1 MRARRFDRTSGR
13 RAFEPCQFYIGYSI
27 AFGVAKPLSSHAPV
41 KNLLVPELSST
52 ARDAAILPLVV
63 DLDGTF
69 LKVDSLFE
77 TFACGLFANP
87 LRSLLALVEL
97 RNGIAAFKQRLTRVA
112 QPDVD
117 SFPVREDLL
126 AYLEQEARTGREVH
140 LATAADLVI
149 ALRVAERFPIFK
161 SVNGTSGD
169 LNLKGQNK
177 ADRLLQQFP
186 GGFVYAGDSRADLPV
201 WRSAKA
207 AVVVSSGRSQL
218 GAVEAEGIKVERS
231 FSDTPHYRAVWLKAF
246 RPHQWAK
253 NLIVLVPVAL
263 GWRDVTL
270 EGLLRT
276 LVMVGLLCLVAS
288 LTYLVNDMADLA
300 SDRKHWSKRRR
311 GFASGAIP
319 VRDGLLVVGGILPV
333 ACIAAML
340 VSPAAGLCLL
350 FYVAVTLGYSFGWKR
365 IPLFDT
371 FIIGLLFTIRI
382 LIGIAAADLVP
393 SAWLLT
399 FSMFFFFSLALAKRH
414 TEILRA
420 AEHGLQK
427 LEGRGYQVGDESLT
441 LAFGSAA
448 SMASIIIVVL
458 YLVEEVFAR
467 QIYHTPAW
475 LWVAPIAIFLFSC
488 RIWALSHRGRMTDDP
503 VAFALRDNV
512 SLGLG
517 ALVAVAILLAL

>member
-1 MRARRFDRTSGR
+1 MIDSR
-13 RAFEPCQFYIGYSI
+13 
-27 AFGVAKPLSSHAPV
+27 K
-41 KNLLVPELSST
+41 
-52 ARDAAILPLVV
+52 LPLVV

-69 LKVDSLFE
+69 IKVDSLFE
-77 TFACGLFANP
+77 IFAAGLFARP
-87 LRSLLALVEL
+87 AQTLLALLEL
-97 RNGIAAFKQRLTRVA
+97 RNSIAAFKQHLTRAVD
-112 QPDVD
+112 PDV
-117 SFPVREDLL
+117 SHFPVREELVE
-126 AYLEQEARTGREVH
+126 YLEQEAASGREIH
-140 LATAADLVI
+140 LATAADVAVAARI
-149 ALRVAERFPIFK
+149 APRFSRFS
-161 SVNGTSGD
+161 SVNGTAGD

-177 ADRLLQQFP
+177 ADRLLQLFP
-186 GGFVYAGDSRADLPV
+186 DGFVYAGDSTADLPV

-207 AVVVSSGRSQL
+207 AVVVSSTESLHKAIVAG
-218 GAVEAEGIKVERS
+218 GTPVERS
-231 FSDTPHYRAVWLKAF
+231 FDNKVHVRAVWLRAL

-263 GWRDVTL
+263 GWRDVSA

-276 LVMVGLLCLVAS
+276 LVMIGLLCLVAS

-319 VRDGLLVVGGILPV
+319 VRDGLLVVSAALPV
-333 ACIAAML
+333 ACIAALL
-340 VSPAAGLCLL
+340 VAPAAGLCLL
-350 FYVAVTLGYSFGWKR
+350 FYVTVTLGYSFGWKR
-365 IPLFDT
+365 IALFDT

-382 LIGIAAADLVP
+382 LIGIAAAELVP

-420 AEHGLQK
+420 AEHGLHK
-427 LEGRGYQVGDESLT
+427 LEGRGYQAGDEALT
-441 LAFGSAA
+441 LAFGSGA
-448 SMASIIIVVL
+448 SMASIVIVVL

-488 RIWALSHRGRMTDDP
+488 RIWVLSHRGRMTDDP

-517 ALVAVAILLAL
+517 VLVAVAILLAL

>member
-1 MRARRFDRTSGR
+1 M
-13 RAFEPCQFYIGYSI
+13 
-27 AFGVAKPLSSHAPV
+27 
-41 KNLLVPELSST
+41 
-52 ARDAAILPLVV
+52 V
-63 DLDGTF
+63 DLDDTF
-69 LKVDSLFE
+69 LKVDTLFE
-77 TFACGLFANP
+77 IFAAGLFARP
-87 LRSLLALVEL
+87 RKTLLALLEL
-97 RNGIAAFKQRLTRVA
+97 RNGLAAFKLRLTRLVA
-112 QPDVD
+112 PEVD

-126 AYLEQEARTGREVH
+126 AYIEQEAQSGREVH

-149 ALRVAERFPIFK
+149 ALRVAERFPLFK
-161 SVNGTSGD
+161 TVTGTSGE

-177 ADRLLQQFP
+177 ADRLQQQFP

-201 WRSAKA
+201 WRSSKA
-207 AVVVSSGRSQL
+207 AVVVSSGRSL
-218 GAVEAEGIKVERS
+218 VGAVEAEGIPVERS
-231 FSDTPHYRAVWLKAF
+231 FSDKPQRRAVWLKAL

-263 GWRDVTL
+263 GWRDVTP

-276 LVMVGLLCLVAS
+276 LVMLGLLCLVAS

-319 VRDGLLVVGGILPV
+319 VRDGLLVVGAILPL
-333 ACIAAML
+333 ACIAALL
-340 VSPAAGLCLL
+340 VAPAAGLCLL

-371 FIIGLLFTIRI
+371 FVIASLFTIRI
-382 LIGIAAADLVP
+382 LIGIAAAELVP

-427 LEGRGYQVGDESLT
+427 LEGRGYQAGDESLT

-448 SMASIIIVVL
+448 SMASIVIVVL

-517 ALVAVAILLAL
+517 VLVAVAILLAL

>member
-1 MRARRFDRTSGR
+1 MND
-13 RAFEPCQFYIGYSI
+13 
-27 AFGVAKPLSSHAPV
+27 V
-41 KNLLVPELSST
+41 LVPELSST
-52 ARDAAILPLVV
+52 ETDARRLPLVV

-69 LKVDSLFE
+69 LKIDTLFE
-77 TFACGLFANP
+77 YFAAGIFARP
-87 LRSLLALVEL
+87 LGTILALFEL

-112 QPDVD
+112 EPDVD
-117 SFPVREDLL
+117 GFPVREELL
-126 AYLEQEARTGREVH
+126 AYLEQEAQSGREVH
-140 LATAADLVI
+140 LATAADQVI
-149 ALRVAERFPIFK
+149 ALRVAARFPLFK
-161 SVNGTSGD
+161 TVNGTCSD

-177 ADRLLQQFP
+177 ADRLLRQFP
-186 GGFVYAGDSRADLPV
+186 DGFVYAGDSRADLPV

-207 AVVVSSGRSQL
+207 AVVVSSSRSL
-218 GAVEAEGIKVERS
+218 VDAVEAAGTPVERS
-231 FSDTPHYRAVWLKAF
+231 FGDKPHHRAVWLKAL

-263 GWRDVTL
+263 GWRDVTP

-288 LTYLVNDMADLA
+288 MSYLVNDMADLA

-319 VRDGLLVVGGILPV
+319 VRDGLLVVGTILPI
-333 ACIAAML
+333 ACIAALL
-340 VSPAAGLCLL
+340 VAPAAGQCLL

-365 IPLFDT
+365 VPLFDT

-382 LIGIAAADLVP
+382 LIGIAAAELVP

-427 LEGRGYQVGDESLT
+427 LEGRGYRVGDESLT

-448 SMASIIIVVL
+448 SMASILIVVL

-475 LWVAPIAIFLFSC
+475 LWASPIAIFLFSC
-488 RIWALSHRGRMTDDP
+488 RIWVLSHRGMMTDDP
-503 VAFALRDNV
+503 VAFALRDNF

-517 ALVAVAILLAL
+517 VLVAIAILLAM

>member
-1 MRARRFDRTSGR
+1 MIDTR
-13 RAFEPCQFYIGYSI
+13 
-27 AFGVAKPLSSHAPV
+27 K
-41 KNLLVPELSST
+41 
-52 ARDAAILPLVV
+52 LPLVV

-77 TFACGLFANP
+77 IFAAGLSARP
-87 LRSLLALVEL
+87 RRTLLALFEL
-97 RNGIAAFKQRLTRVA
+97 RNGIPAVKQRLTSVVE
-112 QPDVD
+112 PDVD
-117 SFPVREDLL
+117 SFPVREELL
-126 AYLEQEARTGREVH
+126 AYLEQEAQAGREIH
-140 LATAADLVI
+140 LATAADQVI
-149 ALRVAERFPIFK
+149 ALRVAKRFPLFK
-161 SVNGTSGD
+161 TINGTHGD

-186 GGFVYAGDSRADLPV
+186 DGFVYAGDSTADLPV

-207 AVVVSSGRSQL
+207 AIVVSSSRSL
-218 GAVEAEGIKVERS
+218 FDAVEAGGTPVERS
-231 FSDTPHYRAVWLKAF
+231 FRDRSHHRAVWLKAL

-263 GWRDVTL
+263 GWRDVTP

-276 LVMVGLLCLVAS
+276 LVMIGLLCLVAS

-319 VRDGLLVVGGILPV
+319 VRDGLLVVGGILPI
-333 ACIAAML
+333 ACIAALL
-340 VSPAAGLCLL
+340 VAPVAGLCLL
-350 FYVAVTLGYSFGWKR
+350 FYVVVTLGYSFGWKR

-371 FIIGLLFTIRI
+371 FIIALLFTIRI
-382 LIGIAAADLVP
+382 LVGIAAADLMP

-427 LEGRGYQVGDESLT
+427 LEGRGYQIGDESLT

-448 SMASIIIVVL
+448 SMASIVIVVL

-503 VAFALRDNV
+503 VAFALRDKV

-517 ALVAVAILLAL
+517 VLAAVAILLAL